1 MAADLEISMLRDLQ
15 LARRLT
21 YRTAFAAIV
30 MLACARAN
38 AQVKPLIITGGG
50 TAPDGI
56 SLIPLTP
63 APHPTTGNA
72 TELGRYTG
80 LGFFQ
85 ILNFT
90 GPLTAQFSSAPDVTF
105 VAANGD
111 KLVMTYGVVA
121 NGAARPG
128 QVTLTPNADGSFSAV
143 FVAEFNPV
151 LAKCTGRFASVTSGS
166 LIMIAMSS
174 PFFIVGT
181 NTTPFTYVWQ
191 GEGQLVYG
199 NAAGAR
205 KRARQPDPS
214 KVNLNLLRAQLQRT
228 TALRQVRPAARTR

>member
-1 MAADLEISMLRDLQ
+1 MYRNLYQQKAFVCRIVLAIGLTAA
-15 LARRLT
+15 
-21 YRTAFAAIV
+21 
-30 MLACARAN
+30 CGRAD
-38 AQVKPLIITGGG
+38 AQVKPLKITGGG

-63 APHPTTGNA
+63 VPHPTTGNA

-121 NGAARPG
+121 NGAAQPG
-128 QVTLTPNADGSFSAV
+128 QVTLTPNADGSFTAV

-191 GEGQLVYG
+191 GEGVLVYG
-199 NAAGAR
+199 NAAALKAR
-205 KRARQPDPS
+205 PRQPDPS
-214 KVNLNLLRAQLQRT
+214 RVNVNALRAQLQRV
-228 TALRQVRPAARTR
+228 AAVRQARPATRAR